1 MRRAKALVE
10 LSRRDFCGFAAASA
24 LGLAVSGCTDGS
36 AGAIQTGPLGGH
48 GPDAGHPPGDGS
60 MGDASSTSD
69 APSGV
74 ACTST
79 PIDMGPA
86 SSFSLNMPVYHSTGK
101 FFVVKDS
108 GGFYAVTAVCT
119 HDGATCVTQSNQ
131 IYCPRHGAK
140 FTYNGDIISGPVITG
155 LVHYAMCNMSNGNL
169 GVITSMTV
177 SKSTRIA
184 G

>member
-1 MRRAKALVE
+1 MRRYLKLLWIQLRSSMLLALQY
-10 LSRRDFCGFAAASA
+10 RWDF
-24 LGLAVSGCTDGS
+24 LVD
-36 AGAIQTGPLGGH
+36 GAI
-48 GPDAGHPPGDGS
+48 
-60 MGDASSTSD
+60 
-69 APSGV
+69 
-74 ACTST
+74 
-79 PIDMGPA
+79 
-86 SSFSLNMPVYHSTGK
+86 SL
-101 FFVVKDS
+101 
-108 GGFYAVTAVCT
+108 FYAVTAVCT